1 MSKNTQNNND
11 SSDDDN
17 DYIAQY
23 TFNRFNYQ
31 KSNEYWVGATE
42 FNKLTPGN
50 EIHYGP
56 DKVCVNFEEEQYS
69 LNNINM
75 IVFKKKQQ
83 KKTIPDHTII
93 FYKTYPESI
102 VQNLSTFVSKSN
114 TSPEIQKL
122 QQQIQ
127 QMKPGENVLIQK
139 IQELENQK
147 KKMKEEEKN
156 MTKEKREALN
166 AQMGKLD
173 EEIFN
178 TKTNKYTVTQEIMD
192 IEKKIRLI
200 SEKGKYRINND
211 SSGWS
216 DAPATNQLGK
226 NAQILFSFTIKKEK
240 NNSSKLKSQVEKKT
254 IWEKLLVLTD
264 SPFCKKQD
272 QNDDKLKFSFEE
284 KKSKTNDTLL
294 INNIAIGKE
303 WYDTI
308 NKPDNNN
315 MSNIENLIK
324 RYLKYKI
331 FMDDN
336 WFSKANIEQDIVVPN
351 FIKTNIQTIN
361 KERRCIEMMFTRI
374 FKKFNFYPHSVKFDI
389 KMWID
394 GNKKLLPKEGGP
406 KYDKIVNEY
415 IEATQTDII
424 YDPDIG
430 KICSGTFKYK
440 TRIEDE
446 KIYTLKH
453 HMNDDNKTQSIRSRS
468 TLLEKNESDDLKKKI
483 KSIQEDY
490 KTKSHELKDDEQ
502 SKSISQSPVG
512 NAQNK
517 NIPVTNE
524 ETRFHHTDIRIYNPG
539 KKEEEISDPPA
550 LSVYLKRLNTD
561 TAFGLLCIY
570 IDDKWELG
578 YVELGYDWRK
588 RNPSQNWRIKVTYP
602 AIKKMRE
609 LANNAGSNPFKYLNV
624 PPPISK
630 IKTIYIKT
638 INGEETKYSKNP
650 KIKIWT
656 DNGIKCKIRILN
668 YNSQNYIA
676 KISTSELGKKVYSIT
691 TPKDVKYITEYVTTF
706 YKKKYLKD
714 NDILLKTRIKDDNL
728 STEIKTLKKAINKYY
743 DNFKYIDDSET
754 LSWKKKTNEYM
765 SKKMKDKDKKLLEA
779 VQSIAKNIPLNKK
792 LIEQNIKMIKNIRVY
807 EKFISIKEEI
817 DKYREQHDEM
827 INECNTNFNLPK
839 EGKGYTNLTKMNDTV
854 IRENPITLFYIGSPY
869 YMNQQ
874 TKQKENI
881 ENINKFIEKFHL
893 KKTDDD
899 DAYLY
904 KNITELNSMI
914 AMTNSPTPKDW
925 TYYNKLVNGKNG
937 KNGVNGLND
946 LKNAYYAIFG
956 FDNQQVANLP
966 EVNKKIKDETKDTN
980 KISFINVMNE
990 KDWVVVHRLNKGDKK
1005 NKNSLLE
1012 NLATKL
1018 KKNVPEID
1026 YWKIDYKGACQNIHN
1041 LKVNYYISKLE
1052 KLREDGITME
1062 QYEAYCAHNANIFE
1076 VFYDGEKMNKISKPL
1091 YNKVFHLGFLNGLKK
1106 TWKDKVSGGNNE
1118 TDKHLWGLYSGWTNI
1133 NLEEAEKKRQNI
1145 EKETEFI
1152 IFCKNCYQ
1160 GLKDI
1165 YRGNWMI
1172 EAYNKTFKT
1181 KFDATGKM
1189 PTDLIEILK
1198 NAFQLML
1205 IVKHGPDYKNNIM
1218 KAKEKEIY
1226 KYDYRYIQSEMMF
1239 IKYLVLTYK
1248 DDLINAYRKLNEM
1261 YTKSLTK
1268 EQKYYGFQ
1276 FQRWLSGGTRL
1287 NTERHANKRQEELL
1301 KQIQLWWYLCLK
1313 FLYDKGYNEHLQLL
1327 FLINDSTGIIENY
1340 ENIKLKNMGL
1350 SESKQSFMSGKIA
1363 AAMDGGNGHG
1373 NMGFMFST
1381 TPECIGYRFWT
1392 FADYGVRQMGIP
1404 WKTRKE
1410 VMAKNFINH
1419 GTYQSSI
1426 HFFIN
1431 RLLTVFPLNGN
1442 KLRSFII
1449 KYGFRNKKTG
1459 DGNTNF
1465 QAEGQQAINDSD
1477 QGEGNIKEWMNNLQK
1492 DKESDM
1498 YKFKTFS
1505 NVNLF
1510 NDKDMQLMY
1519 ILNPH
1524 TNNDTKKGG
1533 IFECDSLSCLRDQ
1546 QIQEREDDINK
1557 LMEKKAK
1564 DKEAKRLKLEQ
1575 EEEEKWDEDD
1585 LKSLKQLRAKQTE
1598 EAKAVDRIAKED
1610 ADRICQEMNKIHND
1624 DEEKKDESKKK
1635 KKEDFLNAKDTFTI
1649 EEISIFVNNHKNKFS
1664 PDQIVKLFQDTYDS
1678 VYSKKKG
1685 GVGNT
1690 GKLIA
1695 YGLDE
1700 SEILKD
1706 QKEKVSYVE
1715 RKTILNKIILKAKV
1729 GNDDLFPPDIRPEAK
1744 AIIPGDIKNV
1754 EQLYVYT
1761 ILTRHYSDKKNW
1773 NKLMNQ
1779 IKVKETSTE
1788 EGKEIS
1794 TEAPPKPQKRKVK
1807 VEEEKIIKEKDN

>member
-1 MSKNTQNNND
+1 MLKNTQNNND

-31 KSNEYWVGATE
+31 KSNEYWIPGK
-42 FNKLTPGN
+42 KLN
-50 EIHYGP
+50 EH
-56 DKVCVNFEEEQYS
+56 K
-69 LNNINM
+69 
-75 IVFKKKQQ
+75 
-83 KKTIPDHTII
+83 IPDNDDDKI
-93 FYKTYPESI
+93 KTFKGERTPSC
-102 VQNLSTFVSKSN
+102 NNSN
-114 TSPEIQKL
+114 TSIIEHYEYMLIYIVVIKNNDKTKPFNTIIIYDNPGRSAKVDNEMLDEMSDKGIIDQKTKEILNTQVINQNKKMREIRNTMSVKDADYTN
-122 QQQIQ
+122 QN
-127 QMKPGENVLIQK
+127 KYKVNEAVGNVL
-139 IQELENQK
+139 
-147 KKMKEEEKN
+147 
-156 MTKEKREALN
+156 
-166 AQMGKLD
+166 
-173 EEIFN
+173 
-178 TKTNKYTVTQEIMD
+178 
-192 IEKKIRLI
+192 
-200 SEKGKYRINND
+200 EKGTLTD
-211 SSGWS
+211 
-216 DAPATNQLGK
+216 DD
-226 NAQILFSFTIKKEK
+226 ILFSFTIQKKADESKKIVKKINPKKESEVMNK
-240 NNSSKLKSQVEKKT
+240 MKEALLAVFKGNKCKL
-254 IWEKLLVLTD
+254 
-264 SPFCKKQD
+264 
-272 QNDDKLKFSFEE
+272 EE
-284 KKSKTNDTLL
+284 SEDIVFNKINTVFSKTNDTLL
-294 INNIAIGKE
+294 IDNVIIFKKLYNKIINNEQDKTQFLKNTE
-303 WYDTI
+303 TF
-308 NKPDNNN
+308 
-315 MSNIENLIK
+315 IK
-324 RYLKYKI
+324 KYLKEDI
-331 FMDDN
+331 FMNDD
-336 WFSKANIEQDIVVPN
+336 WFSKANIERDIVVPN
-351 FIKTNIQTIN
+351 FIEFNLQSFN
-361 KERRCIEMMFTRI
+361 AEYGCLRNMFVNI
-374 FKKFNFYPHSVKFDI
+374 FKKFKFCVHPVKYEIDMFIDNEKKRIDDYFNKVSKSYSEYSDQVKNVNGDDFQNDFHPPSV
-389 KMWID
+389 
-394 GNKKLLPKEGGP
+394 G
-406 KYDKIVNEY
+406 VNSIYSNICKHEY
-415 IEATQTDII
+415 
-424 YDPDIG
+424 
-430 KICSGTFKYK
+430 FYK
-440 TRIEDE
+440 TRIVH
-446 KIYTLKH
+446 KQIYTLKH
-453 HMNDDNKTQSIRSRS
+453 HTNLLDDNNSIRKS
-468 TLLEKNESDDLKKKI
+468 TLLEEKELVDLKKEI

-490 KTKSHELKDDEQ
+490 KTKSSELKDKEQ
-502 SKSISQSPVG
+502 RKSIRQPPDR
-512 NAQNK
+512 NAQEK
-517 NIPVTNE
+517 NTILHVTNQK
-524 ETRFHHTDIRIYNPG
+524 TIFHHTDIRIYNPG
-539 KKEEEISDPPA
+539 KKRLKKHVDPLHRGANPFVKK
-550 LSVYLKRLNTD
+550 LRD
-561 TAFGLLCIY
+561 DGAFGLLCIY

-578 YVELGYDWRK
+578 YVELPNADESKKTGREDGKW
-588 RNPSQNWRIKVTYP
+588 NWFIKVTYP

-609 LANNAGSNPFKYLNV
+609 LVEPNPFKYLNV
-624 PPPISK
+624 SPPISK
-630 IKTIYIKT
+630 HKTIYIKT
-638 INGEETKYSKNP
+638 IDANEDKNKYSTDRT
-650 KIKIWT
+650 IKSDEWAEK
-656 DNGIKCKIRILN
+656 GKKCKIRFLN
-668 YNSQNYIA
+668 YDTQHSA
-676 KISTSELGKKVYSIT
+676 ISTTKNTLEKKVYWRHI
-691 TPKDVKYITEYVTTF
+691 PDDVKYITEYVTTF
-706 YKKKYLKD
+706 YKKQYLKD
-714 NDILLKTRIKDDNL
+714 NNILLKTRIKDDNL

-817 DKYREQHDEM
+817 DEYREQHDEM

-839 EGKGYTNLTKMNDTV
+839 EEKGYMNLTKMNDTV
-854 IRENPITLFYIGSPY
+854 KYNNPIVLFYIGSPY

-874 TKQKENI
+874 ETQKNT
-881 ENINKFIEKFHL
+881 INKINEFIEKFHL

-937 KNGVNGLND
+937 VNGLND

-956 FDNQQVANLP
+956 FDNQDVANLP
-966 EVNKKIKDETKDTN
+966 EVNKKIKDDTTTTN
-980 KISFINVMNE
+980 KISFINDMNE
-990 KDWVVVHRLNKGDKK
+990 KDWVVVHRSNKGDKK
-1005 NKNSLLE
+1005 NKNNLLE

-1118 TDKHLWGLYSGWTNI
+1118 TDKHLWDLYSGWTNI

-1172 EAYNKTFKT
+1172 EAYNKTFKP

-1189 PTDLIEILK
+1189 PTDLMKILK

-1248 DDLINAYRKLNEM
+1248 GDLKNAYRKLNEM

-1313 FLYDKGYNEHLQLL
+1313 FLYDNGYNEHLQLL

-1340 ENIKLKNMGL
+1340 KNIKLKNMGL

-1373 NMGFMFST
+1373 NMGFIFST

-1598 EAKAVDRIAKED
+1598 EAKAVGFSGRMDRIAKED

-1635 KKEDFLNAKDTFTI
+1635 KKEDFLNTKDTFTI

-1678 VYSKKKG
+1678 VYSKNKG

-1807 VEEEKIIKEKDN
+1807 EEKDNESKD

>member
-17 DYIAQY
+17 DYIAHY

-31 KSNEYWVGATE
+31 KSNEYLIPGKKL
-42 FNKLTPGN
+42 NK
-50 EIHYGP
+50 H
-56 DKVCVNFEEEQYS
+56 K
-69 LNNINM
+69 
-75 IVFKKKQQ
+75 
-83 KKTIPDHTII
+83 IPDNDDDKI
-93 FYKTYPESI
+93 KTFKGERTPSC
-102 VQNLSTFVSKSN
+102 NNSN
-114 TSPEIQKL
+114 TSIIEHYEYKLIYIVVIKNNDKTKPFNTIIIYDNPGRSAKATNEMLDEMSDKGIIDQKTKEIAELKVINQNKKMR
-122 QQQIQ
+122 QIKNT
-127 QMKPGENVLIQK
+127 MSVKGADYSKPNRYKVNEAVGNVL
-139 IQELENQK
+139 
-147 KKMKEEEKN
+147 
-156 MTKEKREALN
+156 
-166 AQMGKLD
+166 
-173 EEIFN
+173 
-178 TKTNKYTVTQEIMD
+178 
-192 IEKKIRLI
+192 
-200 SEKGKYRINND
+200 EKGTLTD
-211 SSGWS
+211 
-216 DAPATNQLGK
+216 DD
-226 NAQILFSFTIKKEK
+226 ILFSFTIQKKADESKKIVKKINPKKESEVMNK
-240 NNSSKLKSQVEKKT
+240 MKALLAVFKGNKCKL
-254 IWEKLLVLTD
+254 
-264 SPFCKKQD
+264 
-272 QNDDKLKFSFEE
+272 EE
-284 KKSKTNDTLL
+284 SEDIVFNKINTVFSKTNDTLL
-294 INNIAIGKE
+294 IDNVIIFKKLYNKIINNEQDKTMFLKNTE
-303 WYDTI
+303 TF
-308 NKPDNNN
+308 
-315 MSNIENLIK
+315 IK
-324 RYLKYKI
+324 KYLKEDI
-331 FMDDN
+331 FMNDD
-336 WFSKANIEQDIVVPN
+336 WFSKANIERDIVVPN
-351 FIKTNIQTIN
+351 FIEFNLQSFN
-361 KERRCIEMMFTRI
+361 AEYGCLRNMFVNI
-374 FKKFNFYPHSVKFDI
+374 FKKFKFCVHPVKYEIDMSIDNEKKRIADFFKNDSKSYSEYLKKVNDVKAEDFQKEIHPQSV
-389 KMWID
+389 
-394 GNKKLLPKEGGP
+394 GENS
-406 KYDKIVNEY
+406 
-415 IEATQTDII
+415 I
-424 YDPDIG
+424 YSN
-430 KICSGTFKYK
+430 ICKHTYRYK
-440 TRIEDE
+440 TRIVH
-446 KIYTLKH
+446 KQIYTLKH
-453 HMNDDNKTQSIRSRS
+453 HTNLLDDNNSIRKS
-468 TLLEKNESDDLKKKI
+468 TLLGEKELVDLKKEI

-490 KTKSHELKDDEQ
+490 KTKSSELKDKEQ
-502 SKSISQSPVG
+502 RKSIRQPPDR
-512 NAQNK
+512 NAQEK
-517 NIPVTNE
+517 NTILHVTNQK
-524 ETRFHHTDIRIYNPG
+524 TIFHHTDIRIYNPG
-539 KKEEEISDPPA
+539 KKR
-550 LSVYLKRLNTD
+550 LKKHVD
-561 TAFGLLCIY
+561 TFYRTRNMFVNKLGDDGAFGLLCIY

-578 YVELGYDWRK
+578 YVELPNADESKKTGREDGKW
-588 RNPSQNWRIKVTYP
+588 NWFIKVTYP

-609 LANNAGSNPFKYLNV
+609 LVEPNPFKYLNV
-624 PPPISK
+624 SPPISK
-630 IKTIYIKT
+630 HKTIYIKT
-638 INGEETKYSKNP
+638 IDANEDKNKYSTDRT
-650 KIKIWT
+650 IKSDEWAKK
-656 DNGIKCKIRILN
+656 GKKCKIRFLN
-668 YNSQNYIA
+668 YDSQHSA
-676 KISTSELGKKVYSIT
+676 ISTSKNMLEKKVYWRHILD
-691 TPKDVKYITEYVTTF
+691 DVKYITEYVTTF
-706 YKKKYLKD
+706 YKKQYLKD
-714 NDILLKTRIKDDNL
+714 NNILLKTRIKDDNL

-817 DKYREQHDEM
+817 DEYREQHDEM

-854 IRENPITLFYIGSPY
+854 IIENPITLFYIGSPY

-937 KNGVNGLND
+937 VNGLND

-956 FDNQQVANLP
+956 FDNQHVANLP

-1052 KLREDGITME
+1052 KLREDDITME
-1062 QYEAYCAHNANIFE
+1062 QYEKYCAHNANIFE

-1091 YNKVFHLGFLNGLKK
+1091 YDKVFHLGFLNGLKK
-1106 TWKDKVSGGNNE
+1106 TWKNKVSGGNNE

-1248 DDLINAYRKLNEM
+1248 DDLKNAYRKLNEM

-1410 VMAKNFINH
+1410 VMAQNFINH

-1465 QAEGQQAINDSD
+1465 QAEGQQAINGSD

-1533 IFECDSLSCLRDQ
+1533 IFECDSLSSLSCSRDQ
-1546 QIQEREDDINK
+1546 QIQEREDYINK

-1564 DKEAKRLKLEQ
+1564 DKKAKRLKLEQ

-1585 LKSLKQLRAKQTE
+1585 INELEQLRAKQTE
-1598 EAKAVDRIAKED
+1598 EAKAVGFSGRMDRIAKED
-1610 ADRICQEMNKIHND
+1610 VDRICQEMNKIHND

-1649 EEISIFVNNHKNKFS
+1649 EKISIFVNNHKNKFS

-1729 GNDDLFPPDIRPEAK
+1729 GENDLFPDIRPDAK

-1773 NKLMNQ
+1773 NNLMN
-1779 IKVKETSTE
+1779 KVKETSTE

-1807 VEEEKIIKEKDN
+1807 VEEEKIIKEKDNESKD